1 MSMSSNGSK
10 GFASEINV
18 TPLIDVLLVMLII
31 FMVIQPSATLGLD
44 ALVPQPPKNPATA
57 DPNPS
62 TIVIEITPNGR
73 GEAAYSINNTP
84 FDRSALEPKLAE
96 IFSTRNDRQIFVKG
110 DAALDFST
118 IAEVIDDAHRA
129 GTDTIG
135 IITPRSRRS
144 Q

>member
-10 GFASEINV
+10 GLASAINV

-44 ALVPQPPKNPATA
+44 ALVPQPPKNPATG
-57 DPNPS
+57 DPDPA
-62 TIVIEITPNGR
+62 TIVVEITRNGE

-84 FDRSALEPKLAE
+84 FDRAAIEPRLAE
-96 IFSTRNDRQIFVKG
+96 IFSTRSDRQIFVKG

-118 IAEVIDDAHRA
+118 VAEVIDDAHRA
-129 GTDTIG
+129 GIDRIG
-135 IITPRSRRS
+135 MITPRNSR
-144 Q
+144 QQ

>member
-10 GFASEINV
+10 GLASEINV

-31 FMVIQPSATLGLD
+31 FMVVQPSATLGLD

-57 DPNPS
+57 DANPA
-62 TIVIEITPNGR
+62 TIVVEITPNSK
-73 GEAAYSINNTP
+73 GEAAYSINSTS
-84 FDRSALEPKLAE
+84 FDRAAIEPKLAE

-118 IAEVIDDAHRA
+118 IAEVIEAAHRA
-129 GTDTIG
+129 GIDTIG
-135 IITPRSRRS
+135 IITPRNSR
-144 Q
+144 QQ

>member
-10 GFASEINV
+10 GLAAEINV

-31 FMVIQPSATLGLD
+31 FMVIQPSAPLGLG
-44 ALVPQPPKNPATA
+44 ALVPQPPRNTATDPNPAT
-57 DPNPS
+57 
-62 TIVIEITPNGR
+62 IVVEITANGK
-73 GEAAYSINNTP
+73 GGATYAINNTP
-84 FDRSALEPKLAE
+84 FDKAAIAPRLAE
-96 IFSTRNDRQIFVKG
+96 IFATRSDRQIFVKG

-129 GTDTIG
+129 GINNIG
-135 IITPRSRRS
+135 IITPRNSRS